1 MRLLL
6 VEDNPRLQTLL
17 GETLNAAGYGL
28 DAAGTVSDLQ
38 SSAASTKYDLIVIDL
53 GLPDGDGLQAIR
65 TLRAGGLATPILIIT
80 ARGSVEERV
89 AGLDAGADDYLTK
102 PFNNSEFLARV
113 RALLRRPT
121 DVIGPLI
128 NIGNTTVNVTNLEVL
143 CNGEPVDLRLSERR
157 LVLLLMRRSGNLVP
171 KGVIE
176 SSLSEF
182 GRDVSANAVEA
193 LVSRARKALT
203 EANSDIQIDT
213 VRGVGFILREGEP

>member
-28 DAAGTVSDLQ
+28 DAVGTVADLQ
-38 SSAASTKYDLIVIDL
+38 MSAAATRYELIVVDL
-53 GLPDGDGLQAIR
+53 GLPDGDGLSAIR
-65 TLRAGGLATPILIIT
+65 TLRAGGLATPILVIT

-89 AGLDAGADDYLTK
+89 AGLDAGADDYMTK

-113 RALLRRPT
+113 RALLRRPA

-128 NIGNTTVNVTNLEVL
+128 TMGNTTVNVTNLEVL

-157 LVLLLMRRSGNLVP
+157 LLLLMMRRSGNLVP

-193 LVSRARKALT
+193 LVSRARKALA
-203 EANSDIQIDT
+203 EANSDILIDT
-213 VRGVGFILREGEP
+213 VRGVGYSLKDRSR

>member
-28 DAAGTVSDLQ
+28 DAVGTVADLH
-38 SSAASTKYDLIVIDL
+38 SSAASTKYDLIVVDL
-53 GLPDGDGLQAIR
+53 GLPDGDGLLAIR

-80 ARGSVEERV
+80 ARGSVDERV
-89 AGLDAGADDYLTK
+89 AGLDAGADDYMTK

-113 RALLRRPT
+113 RALLRRPA

-128 NIGNTTVNVTNLEVL
+128 KVGNTTVDAANLEVL
-143 CNGEPVDLRLSERR
+143 CKGQSVDLRLSERR
-157 LVLLLMRRSGNLVP
+157 LVLLLMRRAGSLVP
-171 KGVIE
+171 KGVLE

-193 LVSRARKALT
+193 LVSRARKTLA
-203 EANSDIQIDT
+203 EADSDVQIET
-213 VRGVGFILREGEP
+213 VRGVGYTLKDRSR